1 MSADNKPLQLAHQF
15 AEHTLPDGRK
25 VVLNWE
31 NDEGD
36 LILTAP
42 SGDLELQ
49 VRITPDGPVLQL
61 SGARVELR
69 ATESVSIQTKT
80 LDLNASERA
89 TIQSAQSV
97 QLLSD
102 GDTEVTAEGDVRVLG
117 AMIHLN

>member
-1 MSADNKPLQLAHQF
+1 MSVDKNALQIASQF

-31 NDEGD
+31 NEEGD
-36 LILTAP
+36 LTLTAP

-69 ATESVSIQTKT
+69 ATESVSIQAKT
-80 LDLNASERA
+80 LDFNASKRA
-89 TIQSAQSV
+89 TIQSDETI
-97 QLLSD
+97 QLLST
-102 GDTEVTAEGDVRVLG
+102 GDTEVTADGDVRVLG

>member
-1 MSADNKPLQLAHQF
+1 MSADNKPPQLAHQF

-89 TIQSAQSV
+89 TIQSAQTV